1 MRAAIVWMITS
12 FVPALSE
19 GQTAPRTTLDIYVI
33 DVEGGTSMLFVS
45 PLGESL
51 LIDTGNPGPA
61 APRDAGRILDAVK
74 AAGLEKIDRLL
85 TTHWDYD
92 HFGAMGELA
101 SYIMIGEYIDHGP
114 NVQPSQYAD
123 PFLKDIY
130 PQLIAKAKHTVAKSG
145 DTISLTGAEVRV
157 VTSAGE
163 ITKTPL
169 PGAGKPNSY
178 CPSFKSARSNMEDP
192 MSVSVFV
199 TYGKL
204 RAFNPADLPVAK
216 EFELMCPTTKVG
228 PVDLLLSLHHGTA
241 NSNSPVL
248 IHALRPRVAIM
259 NNGTRKGGNPEVM
272 QTVFASPGLENLWQM
287 HFSTLSGQEYTIPG
301 LFIANTIDDQPSAMP
316 IAPAAAPPPGPNQ
329 LPPPVHNGKAYWINV
344 SAQQNGAFTV
354 TNTRNG
360 FSKIYEAPLTTD
372 NQQ

>member
-1 MRAAIVWMITS
+1 
-12 FVPALSE
+12 
-19 GQTAPRTTLDIYVI
+19 
-33 DVEGGTSMLFVS
+33 
-45 PLGESL
+45 
-51 LIDTGNPGPA
+51 
-61 APRDAGRILDAVK
+61 
-74 AAGLEKIDRLL
+74 
-85 TTHWDYD
+85 
-92 HFGAMGELA
+92 
-101 SYIMIGEYIDHGP
+101 
-114 NVQPSQYAD
+114 
-123 PFLKDIY
+123 
-130 PQLIAKAKHTVAKSG
+130 
-145 DTISLTGAEVRV
+145 
-157 VTSAGE
+157 
-163 ITKTPL
+163 
-169 PGAGKPNSY
+169 
-178 CPSFKSARSNMEDP
+178 